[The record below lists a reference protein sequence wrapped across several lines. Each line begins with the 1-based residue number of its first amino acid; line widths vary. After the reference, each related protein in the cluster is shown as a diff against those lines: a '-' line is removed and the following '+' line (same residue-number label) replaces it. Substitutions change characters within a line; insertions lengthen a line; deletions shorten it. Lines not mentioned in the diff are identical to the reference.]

1 MKQKLPT
8 MLILMVMVLVGAMY
22 WVDLSYY
29 TDPVTGFITRGE
41 VWFRYAILALPVLM
55 CLLGLRTI
63 GPKAISVLRVQ
74 NRQLGVLFAIAAVV
88 GIAWGGTRIVF
99 SLNPV
104 NVFNVILGLVN
115 IWYGVWM
122 FMVCIQMFTQSGP
135 APTKSATWGLMAAM
149 PFAMTT
155 IQRILVS
162 PSSIYRVGPLLRAV
176 AGLLAMLWVGMLL
189 RSFYIALPRR
199 RVRWLY
205 LFGVL
210 TFLFGTCLE
219 FPLALHS
226 NIFGTTGQGNLE
238 LFESLNMGMVGLVA
252 GAVSVAIAGRAEP
265 AKKDKARKK
274 GKPGAPEEDNA
285 AEDVVFD
292 YF

>member
-1 MKQKLPT
+1 MRQKLPT
-8 MLILMVMVLVGAMY
+8 LLILMVMVLVGAMY

-29 TDPVTGFITRGE
+29 TDPVTGFIERGE
-41 VWFRYAILALPVLM
+41 VWMRYAVVAFPVLM

-74 NRQLGVLFAIAAVV
+74 NRALGVLFAAAAVV
-88 GIAWGGTRIVF
+88 GVSWGGTRIVF

-104 NVFNVILGLVN
+104 NTFNIVLGFVN

-122 FMVCIQMFTQSGP
+122 FMVCLQMFSQTHP
-135 APTKSATWGLMAAM
+135 APTKSATWGVVAAM

-162 PSSIYRVGPLLRAV
+162 PSSIYRVGPLVRSIT
-176 AGLLAMLWVGMLL
+176 GLLAMLWVGLLL

-205 LFGVL
+205 LVGVL

-226 NIFGTTGQGNLE
+226 NIFHTTGQGNLE
-238 LFESLNMGMVGLVA
+238 LFESLNMGMLGLVA
-252 GAVSVAIAGRAEP
+252 GAVSLSIAGRTEVKPKKKKGEDTEPAEP
-265 AKKDKARKK
+265 
-274 GKPGAPEEDNA
+274 
-285 AEDVVFD
+285 VYD
-292 YF
+292 YY